1 MLTSLLLIKSFF
13 ILKIIGNFAS
23 VELKITG
30 GLMQEL
36 IIVGGGII
44 GGSSLYHLFE
54 KGYRGRV
61 LVLERNDAL
70 AQESTSLCAG
80 GMRNIWSTEVNMK
93 MTSYSIE
100 HFKNFKENFG
110 ISIGFEQNGYLF
122 TYYENN
128 WKNIVDFKPVWD
140 KAGVNVELI
149 PPEEIEKIVP
159 GFRPGISHIKSD
171 ILDIVPVSSIV
182 GGLFGKD
189 CAIFN
194 ATTPAQTYFKISKEK
209 YPHLIE
215 IKLNKE
221 VERIII
227 DRGKAKG
234 VVTKD
239 GEEIFSDAVLLVAGA
254 WSKQIMDNSGVPNN
268 LSIPV
273 VPIKRVLYVVA
284 SPNNGMDYSKIPL
297 TIIDNGVYFRPEGD
311 RLVTGRADDKQPAG
325 FDTKPSRSYY
335 EDFMNLYLQIRIP
348 GAEYCRIRNMWG
360 GLYAVNTED
369 HNALIGEHPDF
380 ENLFICTGFSG
391 HGAMEAPAA
400 GLSIAE
406 IIEGGNVKTIPEAEL
421 LNIERIRN
429 RKLIKETIVL

>member
-1 MLTSLLLIKSFF
+1 MLISLLLIKSFF
-13 ILKIIGNFAS
+13 ILKIIGNFAR
-23 VELKITG
+23 VELRITG
-30 GLMQEL
+30 GIMQDL

-44 GGSSLYHLFE
+44 GGAALYHLFE
-54 KGYRGRV
+54 IGYRGKV

-100 HFKNFKENFG
+100 HFKNFKKNFG

-128 WKNIVDFKPVWD
+128 WKNIVDFKPIWD

-159 GFRPGISHIKSD
+159 AFRPGISHIKSD
-171 ILDIVPVSSIV
+171 ILDVVPVSPIV

-194 ATTPAQTYFKISKEK
+194 ATTPAQTYFSVTKER
-209 YPHLIE
+209 YPNLVE

-221 VERIII
+221 VERIIV
-227 DRGKAKG
+227 DKGKAEG
-234 VVTKD
+234 VITKD
-239 GEEIFSDAVLLVAGA
+239 GEEISSGAVLLTAGA
-254 WSKQIMDNSGVPNN
+254 WSRQVLDNSGVPDD

-273 VPIKRVLYVVA
+273 VPIKRVLYVIL
-284 SPNNGMDYSKIPL
+284 SPKNGKDYSKVPL
-297 TIIDNGVYFRPEGD
+297 TIIDNGVYFRPEGN
-311 RLVTGRADDKQPAG
+311 RLVTGRADEKQKAG
-325 FDTKPSRSYY
+325 FDKEPSRSYY

-360 GLYAVNTED
+360 GLYEVNTED

-380 ENLFICTGFSG
+380 EDLFICTGFSG

-400 GLSIAE
+400 GISIAE
-406 IIEGGNVKTIPEAEL
+406 IIESGKVKTIPEVGL
-421 LNIERIRN
+421 LNIERIRD